1 MDQGKDRTCL
11 SEDKRVLQCP
21 CPTLTI
27 PDLFYC
33 SGTVRIASH
42 SCAPHLTEASQ
53 GLSSFRHPHA
63 DGNRVAISMKKT
75 VCRSTGARELQVR
88 ATSYRGKAPMACPKL
103 SAHSPYAGTADLRP
117 LHSPPPS
124 FYNLRVL
131 PGLYKYPPRVLR

>member
-63 DGNRVAISMKKT
+63 DGNRVAISVKKT
-75 VCRSTGARELQVR
+75 VCRSTGARELQLR
-88 ATSYRGKAPMACPKL
+88 ATSYGARLRWLTPNFQHTRLMPVRQTCDRF
-103 SAHSPYAGTADLRP
+103 TARP
-117 LHSPPPS
+117 LPFIIPV
-124 FYNLRVL
+124 FYLDYISIRLV
-131 PGLYKYPPRVLR
+131 Y

>member
-27 PDLFYC
+27 PDLLYC

-42 SCAPHLTEASQ
+42 NCAPHLSEVSQ
-53 GLSSFRHPHA
+53 GLSSFRHTHA

-75 VCRSTGARELQVR
+75 VCRSTGVENCKSVLQAIEARLRWLAPNFQHTRLMPVR
-88 ATSYRGKAPMACPKL
+88 QTCDRF
-103 SAHSPYAGTADLRP
+103 TARP
-117 LHSPPPS
+117 FPFIIPV
-124 FYNLRVL
+124 FYLDYISIRLV
-131 PGLYKYPPRVLR
+131 Y